1 MNIFKKLYNRNKAK
15 QEHQNRS
22 SDPLYDLDFTT
33 TLNDL
38 KDHNKKILLQ
48 NLMEAAGVAP
58 DDLIGICYLDKL
70 IEDNKEIG
78 VITELYTR
86 PEGQ

>member
-1 MNIFKKLYNRNKAK
+1 MNIFKRLYNRNKAK

-22 SDPLYDLDFTT
+22 TCPLYDLDFNT
-33 TLNDL
+33 TLNNL
-38 KDHNKKILLQ
+38 KDHNKEILLR

-58 DDLIGICYLDKL
+58 DDLMSICILDKL
-70 IEDNKEIG
+70 IEDNKERG

-86 PEGQ
+86 PSED